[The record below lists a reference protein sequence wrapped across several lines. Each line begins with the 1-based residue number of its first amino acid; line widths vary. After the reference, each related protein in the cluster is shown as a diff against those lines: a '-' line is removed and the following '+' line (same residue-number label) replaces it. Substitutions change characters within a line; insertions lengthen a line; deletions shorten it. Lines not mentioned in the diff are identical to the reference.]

1 MQKGF
6 EEIEAEL
13 VNRIYKIFLVKYQ
26 GNKSEFAR
34 ISQCTETTVRRVFRN
49 EQRMTLNLFLRF
61 CTALDIKIEHIF
73 RDIEFPEKSN

>member
-1 MQKGF
+1 MQKSF

-13 VNRIYKIFLVKYQ
+13 VKRIYKSFLVKYQ

-61 CTALDIKIEHIF
+61 CTALDIKIEQIF
-73 RDIEFPEKSN
+73 RDIEFPKKSS

>member
-1 MQKGF
+1 MQKSF

-13 VNRIYKIFLVKYQ
+13 VNRIYKSFLVKFQ

-34 ISQCTETTVRRVFRN
+34 VSQCTETTVRRVFRN

-61 CTALDIKIEHIF
+61 CTALDINIEQIF
-73 RDIEFPEKSN
+73 RDIKFPEKSN

>member
-1 MQKGF
+1 MQKSF

-13 VNRIYKIFLVKYQ
+13 VKRIYKLFLVKYQ

-61 CTALDIKIEHIF
+61 CTALDINIEQIF
-73 RDIEFPEKSN
+73 RDIEFPEKSS